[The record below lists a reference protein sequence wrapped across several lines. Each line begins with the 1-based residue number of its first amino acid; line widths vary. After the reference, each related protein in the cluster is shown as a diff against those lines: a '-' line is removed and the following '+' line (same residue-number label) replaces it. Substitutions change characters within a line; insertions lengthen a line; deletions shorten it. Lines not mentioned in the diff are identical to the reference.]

1 MSWARLCRPKSEG
14 GIGFRDMES
23 FNLALLAKQAWRIT
37 TKPELLLSRILKAR
51 YFPNSSFF
59 VADLG
64 DRPSQT
70 WRSIL
75 LARPHLEAGM

>member
-1 MSWARLCRPKSEG
+1 MCRPKTKG
-14 GIGFRDMES
+14 GLGFRDMES

-37 TKPELLLSRILKAR
+37 TSPELLLSKIIKAR

-59 VADLG
+59 LADVR

-70 WRSIL
+70 
-75 LARPHLEAGM
+75 